1 MDKTDIYVNSQY
13 KGARL
18 ISIGNGNYK
27 FEEITDSLFYSKS
40 GIVNIGNHSFNIKV
54 VSDSVFSETFFE
66 DNIQKSSYSFIGID
80 TDEYSIGINGKIIK
94 KGDIYGGWQ

>member
-1 MDKTDIYVNSQY
+1 MFYGY
-13 KGARL
+13 KYR
-18 ISIGNGNYK
+18 N
-27 FEEITDSLFYSKS
+27 EEITDSLFYSKS

>member
-1 MDKTDIYVNSQY
+1 MTGVQTCALPIW
-13 KGARL
+13 ARL